1 MGDFDDLGSV
11 LDAVD
16 EASPLVNAVT
26 NNVTVNEVAN
36 VILNWGALPVM
47 SDDERELDEMIAISA
62 AGLLN
67 MGTVSESGEAVMMTA
82 GRAAGNHDVPLVVD
96 PVGAGATST
105 RTRVA
110 ERLTTELPVD
120 VVKGNYGEIAS
131 LAGADAEV
139 RGVES
144 VGEHAD
150 VAETAIA
157 VAREIEA
164 VVVASG
170 ETDVVA
176 SEDAAFEIE
185 AGHAMMGQ
193 VVGTGCMLGGTI
205 AAFHGAVDDSLDAA
219 LAATLGF
226 GLAGE
231 AAAAG
236 EYGEYEGP
244 ASYEITFMDAVAGL
258 DPAELAAASDRVE
271 RVLTA
276 EA

>member
-1 MGDFDDLGSV
+1 MTSFDELGSV
-11 LDAVD
+11 LASVD
-16 EASPLVNAVT
+16 ETSPLVNAIT
-26 NNVTVNEVAN
+26 NKVTVNEVAN

-47 SDDERELDEMIAISA
+47 SDDEREIDEMISISS
-62 AGLLN
+62 AGLIN
-67 MGTVSESGEAVMMTA
+67 MGTVSESGEALMMAA
-82 GRAAGNHDVPLVVD
+82 GRATETHDVPLVVD

-105 RTRVA
+105 RSRVA
-110 ERLTTELPVD
+110 ERLTTDLPVD

-150 VAETAIA
+150 VAETAMA
-157 VAREIEA
+157 VAREIDA

-170 ETDVVA
+170 VTDIVA
-176 SEDAAFEIE
+176 SEDEVYEIE
-185 AGHAMMGQ
+185 AGHEMMGQ

-205 AAFHGAVDDSLDAA
+205 AAFHGAVDDSLEAA
-219 LAATLGF
+219 IAGTLGLA
-226 GLAGE
+226 LAGE

-236 EYGEYEGP
+236 EYGDYEGP
-244 ASYEITFMDAVAGL
+244 SSYEIAFLDATAGL
-258 DPAELAAASDRVE
+258 TPEEVSAAADRIE